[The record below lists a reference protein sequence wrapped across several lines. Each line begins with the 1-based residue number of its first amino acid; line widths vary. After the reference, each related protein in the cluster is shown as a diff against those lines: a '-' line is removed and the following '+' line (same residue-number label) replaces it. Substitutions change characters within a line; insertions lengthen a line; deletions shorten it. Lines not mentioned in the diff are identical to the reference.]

1 MSNDCRID
9 ADLLFLAIEKHDLG
23 NSRILDLILP
33 ELIRKRQQLVRFAE
47 YHLGKSFV
55 DSLGIPPDAVLD
67 QWAVFKIQ
75 EAGQNNNTPVPEKM
89 RHSTEGLMKDQQSVV
104 WNSIFGFSRSCNP
117 SLMEHLWS
125 AGFRVRTDLPPWT
138 LGFNWGPGK
147 NTLDQVDWFI
157 RHGYDVHSQFVHDAT
172 SFMAYSNRGD
182 GDDPFGFDVKT
193 HIHSTK
199 KRAETLEKIYFSSYS
214 MDHHCPCSTEGC
226 IAATASLVRTSMY
239 CKIDLFLWAMFA
251 MESTIQ
257 FSPEAADSGVL
268 ETVAAS
274 SRSKGRPCGFV
285 FCWISHSSGWAGK
298 PCWYC
303 RGRAQRTVWQ
313 KKRWIDLASK
323 LVRAYLFQF
332 LRLTHSL
339 SCCKAGLNEAGRPNK
354 WDAFVCLYDE
364 DTIRERDRKKRNP
377 GWQNWRL
384 LFEN

>member
-47 YHLGKSFV
+47 YRLGKSFV

-75 EAGQNNNTPVPEKM
+75 EACQNNNTPVPEKM

-193 HIHSTK
+193 DIHSTK

-239 CKIDLFLWAMFA
+239 CKSIFFFGPCLPWN
-251 MESTIQ
+251 Q
-257 FSPEAADSGVL
+257 RFSSPQKQLTAG
-268 ETVAAS
+268 S
-274 SRSKGRPCGFV
+274 SRLSLLHREAKGDRVASF
-285 FCWISHSSGWAGK
+285 FAGYRT
-298 PCWYC
+298 PVD
-303 RGRAQRTVWQ
+303 GRVN
-313 KKRWIDLASK
+313 LAGI
-323 LVRAYLFQF
+323 V
-332 LRLTHSL
+332 
-339 SCCKAGLNEAGRPNK
+339 EAGRN
-354 WDAFVCLYDE
+354 ALFG
-364 DTIRERDRKKRNP
+364 RRKGGLTWP
-377 GWQNWRL
+377 QNW
-384 LFEN
+384 